1 MRTLV
6 KLAIAGLILHATWRT
21 GSAYMLNYEFQ
32 DQLQQ
37 LAQFA
42 VGRSEE
48 ELQNRALEIASELK
62 LPVQPE
68 DVSVRRVDNHTYIN
82 AVYNAQIEILPTRRY
97 PWEFKVSV
105 DAWSVAVAKPG
116 DSAAPR

>member
-21 GSAYMLNYEFQ
+21 GSAYMVYYEFQ

-42 VGRSEE
+42 VGRSEH
-48 ELQNRALEIASELK
+48 ELQARALEIASELNV
-62 LPVQPE
+62 PVLPE

-82 AVYNAQIEILPTRRY
+82 AVYNAQIEILPTRQY

-105 DAWSVAVAKPG
+105 DAWSVDVSKSG
-116 DSAAPR
+116 DVGAPR